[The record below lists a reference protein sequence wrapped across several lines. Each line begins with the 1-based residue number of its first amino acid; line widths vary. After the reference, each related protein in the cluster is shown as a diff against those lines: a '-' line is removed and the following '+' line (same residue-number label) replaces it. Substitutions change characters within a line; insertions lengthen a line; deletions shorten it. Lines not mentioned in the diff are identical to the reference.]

1 MNTTVPTTTTP
12 ITTSIT
18 TPSTRDRIL
27 DHAQKLIRLR
37 GCNGFS
43 YRDLADH
50 VGVKTSSIHY
60 YFPSKDDLLFEAVL
74 AYSTRT
80 LAALRAID
88 AQLPADE
95 KLDRYVD
102 MSVELSNGKEI
113 CLCGML
119 AADLASVPER
129 VAREI
134 QGFVQANEAWLG
146 SVLAEGRADGTL
158 HVHGDPTT
166 AGRALFASL
175 QGSGVLCRL
184 FKTNTR
190 LRDIVGAMRV
200 QPATT

>member
-1 MNTTVPTTTTP
+1 MNTIDLKTP
-12 ITTSIT
+12 G
-18 TPSTRDRIL
+18 PSTRDRIL

-60 YFPSKDDLLFEAVL
+60 YFPSKDDLLLEAVM

-80 LAALRAID
+80 LAALQAID
-88 AQLPADE
+88 AKLPADE

-102 MSVELSNGKEI
+102 MSVELSDGEEI

-119 AADLASVPER
+119 AADLASVPEQ
-129 VAREI
+129 VAHEV
-134 QGFVQANEAWLG
+134 QGFVQANESWLAK
-146 SVLAEGRADGTL
+146 VLAEGRDAGTL
-158 HVHGDPTT
+158 HVRGDTET

-190 LRDIVGAMRV
+190 LRDIVGAMRI
-200 QPATT
+200 QPAVV

>member
-1 MNTTVPTTTTP
+1 MNTISSPLFATAAPT
-12 ITTSIT
+12 
-18 TPSTRDRIL
+18 TRDRIL

-50 VGVKTSSIHY
+50 VGVKTSSVHY

-80 LAALRAID
+80 LAVLRAID
-88 AQLPADE
+88 AGLPADE

-102 MSVELSNGKEI
+102 MSVELSDGEEI

-134 QGFVQANEAWLG
+134 QAFVQANEIWLG
-146 SVLAEGRADGTL
+146 QVLAEGRVQGSL
-158 HVHGDPTT
+158 HVHGDADT
-166 AGRALFASL
+166 AGRALFATL

-184 FKTNTR
+184 FKTSSR
-190 LRDIVGAMRV
+190 LRDIVGVMRV
-200 QPATT
+200 QTVGA

>member
-1 MNTTVPTTTTP
+1 MNTTVPT
-12 ITTSIT
+12 IT

-88 AQLPADE
+88 ARLPADE

-102 MSVELSNGKEI
+102 MSVELSNGEEI

-146 SVLAEGRADGTL
+146 TVLAEGRTDGTL
-158 HVHGDPTT
+158 HVHGDPAT

-175 QGSGVLCRL
+175 QGSGLLCRL

-200 QPATT
+200 QPVIV